1 MKALKVSTIL
11 LSEDHKFCI
20 LNKATVYRINKGRSY
35 IRLSSLDLVVRRCGN
50 IEAASVRAAM
60 LGRRDLVEKTP
71 AEDYPI
77 WVSELCGK
85 STVKPRRC
93 SKKSPTYDV
102 VVRWLGAFGPQRFQ
116 QSLTDAVRFELEGH
130 QRQVAA
136 EPILGR
142 SAIEHARVGLL
153 VDRRHVLKVHDG
165 DVWSIR
171 KGKSLV
177 PTQEPQGSHM
187 EAFCNQVYRALVVK
201 GEITSSARLA
211 LEAISKESGLPI
223 LDLYT
228 GDNINPE
235 LKALQ

>member
-1 MKALKVSTIL
+1 MIICNHYTRIPVAGSFYCSIDGTIYGL
-11 LSEDHKFCI
+11 IS
-20 LNKATVYRINKGRSY
+20 NSY
-35 IRLSSLDLVVRRCGN
+35 DSYNRELYLEVTEMGCV
-50 IEAASVRAAM
+50 EAAKARHKLTFGEYDEYRASDCSMTIKKVFLYKNKKA
-60 LGRRDLVEKTP
+60 RRSKRP
-71 AEDYPI
+71 AYN
-77 WVSELCGK
+77 
-85 STVKPRRC
+85 
-93 SKKSPTYDV
+93 V

-116 QSLTDAVRFELEGH
+116 QSLTDAIQFELEGH

-142 SAIEHARVGLL
+142 SAIKHARVGLL

-177 PTQEPQGSHM
+177 PTQEPQGYHM
-187 EAFCNQVYRALVVK
+187 EAFCNQVYKALVVK

-223 LDLYT
+223 LSLYA
-228 GDNINPE
+228 GNKINPE